1 MYIPLEIAEQVKE
14 KELNS
19 VLEKYEALDYQK
31 FENYEKLCAEY
42 RLAIDNKNSQI
53 ADGLYAIMQR
63 VQKSKPRKDV
73 RAIIN
78 NTKRERKIKHL
89 QVKSKP
95 KTTSK
100 KQEII
105 DYMPK
110 NIPTVFSFENA
121 LAFFN
126 LHRKTTRSFR
136 STEFASYF
144 NIDLV
149 FAENVLDLA
158 AKMTILKVL
167 SSHKYYRAKRSKI
180 DLNKYRKFANL
191 SKGEVRTRLVELI
204 EKTGPIVYVPENIP
218 KKKKRKKIVNVIS
231 KNDKTKHYKTPS
243 EQSYSL
249 EIEGKS
255 VGSDHVSGGG
265 RKKSRERT
273 DKDALSD
280 YRTRYGLNKDSILD
294 FDLD

>member
-1 MYIPLEIAEQVKE
+1 MYVPPEIVKHARD
-14 KELNS
+14 KELNN
-19 VLEKYEALDYQK
+19 VLEKYEALDYRR

-42 RLAIDNKNSQI
+42 RFAVDNKNSQL
-53 ADGLYAIMQR
+53 ADSLYAIMQR

-73 RAIIN
+73 RVIIN
-78 NTKRERKIKHL
+78 NTKRERKIKRL
-89 QVKSKP
+89 QAKPKP
-95 KTTSK
+95 KTISK

-136 STEFASYF
+136 SAEFALYF

-167 SSHKYYRAKRSKI
+167 SSHKYYKAKRSKI
-180 DLNKYRKFANL
+180 DLNKYKKFANL
-191 SKGEVRTRLVELI
+191 SKGEVRPLLVELI
-204 EKTGPIVYVPENIP
+204 EKTGPIEYVPVIKP
-218 KKKKRKKIVNVIS
+218 RKKKRKKIVRVD
-231 KNDKTKHYKTPS
+231 KDDKTKHYETPS
-243 EQSYSL
+243 EISYGF
-249 EIEGKS
+249 EIEGNT
-255 VGSDHVSGGG
+255 VGSDHASGGG
-265 RKKSRERT
+265 RKKSKERT

-280 YRTRYGLNKDSILD
+280 YRTRYGLNEDSILD

>member
-1 MYIPLEIAEQVKE
+1 MYVPPEIAKHARE

-19 VLEKYEALDYQK
+19 ILEKYEALDYRR

-42 RLAIDNKNSQI
+42 RLAVDDKNSQL
-53 ADGLYAIMQR
+53 ADSLYAIMQR

-73 RAIIN
+73 RVIIN
-78 NTKRERKIKHL
+78 NTKRERKIKRL
-89 QVKSKP
+89 QAKP
-95 KTTSK
+95 KQKTISK

-110 NIPTVFSFENA
+110 DIPRVFSFENA

-126 LHRKTTRSFR
+126 LHRKTNRSFR
-136 STEFASYF
+136 SAEFALYF

-167 SSHKYYRAKRSKI
+167 SSHKYYRTKRSKI
-180 DLNKYRKFANL
+180 DLNKYKKFANL
-191 SKGEVRTRLVELI
+191 SKGEVRTLLVELI
-204 EKTGPIVYVPENIP
+204 EKTGPVEYVPDNKP
-218 KKKKRKKIVNVIS
+218 RKKKGKNIVHVA
-231 KNDKTKHYKTPS
+231 KDDKTKHYETPS
-243 EQSYSL
+243 GISYGF
-249 EIEGKS
+249 EIEGNT
-255 VGSDHVSGGG
+255 VGSDHASGGG
-265 RKKSRERT
+265 RKKSKERT

-280 YRTRYGLNKDSILD
+280 YRTRYGLNEGSILD

>member
-1 MYIPLEIAEQVKE
+1 MYVPPEIVKHARE

-19 VLEKYEALDYQK
+19 VLEKYEALDYRR

-42 RLAIDNKNSQI
+42 RFAVDNKNSQL
-53 ADGLYAIMQR
+53 ADSLYAIMQR

-73 RAIIN
+73 RVIIN
-78 NTKRERKIKHL
+78 NTKRERKIKRL
-89 QVKSKP
+89 QAKSKQ
-95 KTTSK
+95 KNISK

-110 NIPTVFSFENA
+110 DIPRAFSFENA

-136 STEFASYF
+136 SAEFALYF

-180 DLNKYRKFANL
+180 DLNKYKKFANL
-191 SKGEVRTRLVELI
+191 SKGEVRTLLVELI
-204 EKTGPIVYVPENIP
+204 EKTGPIEYVPDIKP
-218 KKKKRKKIVNVIS
+218 RKKKRKNIVHVG
-231 KNDKTKHYKTPS
+231 KDDKTKHYETPS
-243 EQSYSL
+243 EISYGF
-249 EIEGKS
+249 EIEGNT
-255 VGSDHVSGGG
+255 VGSDHISGGG
-265 RKKSRERT
+265 RKKSKERT

-280 YRTRYGLNKDSILD
+280 YRNRYGLNKDNILD